1 MDFLKLEKTT
11 GYEIRAVMNEIQGMD
26 FIPGPPTLDAFMHAC
41 RRNNDY
47 ALAIRI
53 LEGVRFKCN
62 QDEKLFGS
70 LIQAIRPTLDEL
82 GILSLEQM
90 GYDKPELYLKNVFD
104 IHE

>member
-1 MDFLKLEKTT
+1 
-11 GYEIRAVMNEIQGMD
+11 
-26 FIPGPPTLDAFMHAC
+26 
-41 RRNNDY
+41 
-47 ALAIRI
+47 
-53 LEGVRFKCN
+53 
-62 QDEKLFGS
+62 LFGS